1 MNCAN
6 QYPLRRISTTM
17 KAPMPAIESTA
28 AAGGAVIKIFGLP
41 VLAGATATAVAFLF
55 MWPRTLREAFLRLAS
70 TIATSGI
77 FGPFAVM
84 ALHSWW
90 PSLFDSAK
98 SVMGQYGGD
107 PTLGVL
113 FVAGPVMVMTGLPAW
128 WLIGA
133 VIRWLDRRRDKDI
146 GEIAHD
152 AAEVVKD
159 VRGAL

>member
-1 MNCAN
+1 
-6 QYPLRRISTTM
+6 M
-17 KAPMPAIESTA
+17 KDNMPALETTT
-28 AAGGAVIKIFGLP
+28 AGGAALVKIFGVP
-41 VLAGATATAVAFLF
+41 VLAGAAATALVFLF
-55 MWPRTLREAFLRLAS
+55 MWPRTLREAFLRLTA
-70 TIATSGI
+70 TIAASGI

-98 SVMGQYGGD
+98 SVTVLYGAD
-107 PTLGVL
+107 PGLGVL
-113 FVAGPVMVMTGLPAW
+113 FVAGPVMVLAGLPAW
-128 WLIGA
+128 WLIGG

-146 GEIAHD
+146 GEIVHD

>member
-1 MNCAN
+1 M
-6 QYPLRRISTTM
+6 
-17 KAPMPAIESTA
+17 AIETT
-28 AAGGAVIKIFGLP
+28 AGGAALVKIFGVP
-41 VLAGATATAVAFLF
+41 VLAGAAATALIFLF
-55 MWPRTLREAFLRLAS
+55 MWPKTLHEAFLRLTAS
-70 TIATSGI
+70 IAASGI

-98 SVMGQYGGD
+98 AVTILYGGD
-107 PTLGVL
+107 PALGVL
-113 FVAGPVMVMTGLPAW
+113 FVAGPVMVLAGLPAW
-128 WLIGA
+128 WLIGG

>member
-1 MNCAN
+1 
-6 QYPLRRISTTM
+6 M
-17 KAPMPAIESTA
+17 KEDMAIETTT
-28 AAGGAVIKIFGLP
+28 AGGAALVKIFGVP
-41 VLAGATATAVAFLF
+41 VLAGAAASALVFLF

-98 SVMGQYGGD
+98 LVMAQYGGD
-107 PTLGVL
+107 PGMGVL
-113 FVAGPVMVMTGLPAW
+113 FVAGPVMVVTGLPAW
-128 WLIGA
+128 WLIGG
-133 VIRWLDRRRDKDI
+133 VVRWLDKRRDKDI

-152 AAEVVKD
+152 AAEIVRD
-159 VRGAL
+159 VRGAS

>member
-1 MNCAN
+1 
-6 QYPLRRISTTM
+6 M
-17 KAPMPAIESTA
+17 KANMPAIETTS
-28 AAGGAVIKIFGLP
+28 AAGGALIKIFGIP
-41 VLAGATATAVAFLF
+41 VLAGAAATALVFLF

-98 SVMGQYGGD
+98 AVTVLYGAD
-107 PTLGVL
+107 PALGVL
-113 FVAGPVMVMTGLPAW
+113 FVAGPVMVLAGLPAW
-128 WLIGA
+128 WLLGG
-133 VIRWLDRRRDKDI
+133 VLLWLERRRGKDI
-146 GEIAHD
+146 GEIVHD

-159 VRGAL
+159 ARGAL